1 IAAPANADWVSY
13 RCDELHESQ
22 PLESC
27 EAVPGE
33 LDFSLVSV
41 LGEPAAT
48 FGYVQP
54 DATPISNG
62 EALYILQHPDGRPQ
76 EITHGTD
83 VEVDGSVLRYWNT
96 LDTETGSSGSGIF
109 RDADDALVGLH
120 HCGGCAA
127 PDQRNRGM
135 LMTDLMPL
143 IESYL
148 CTETLSLT
156 AATPGPLLE
165 VAGNN
170 NGVIEA
176 GEQWSFLPRVLN
188 SSCGDTIN
196 NASAVIGIA
205 AESEADIS
213 LVETSADFGSIA
225 PGQVADAAGPVHF
238 DVAGGAGCGDS
249 IIIDMGPLTGDAG
262 QFSGANQVMATVGV
276 ENFET
281 VLFEDFA
288 NGIPADW
295 TVANFGTGSGP
306 AQTWT
311 SDNPGNRLPGLVA
324 PFVIVDSDQNEGFM
338 DEELI
343 TPVVDVSAYPSVRLR
358 FSHDFNWYE
367 VGGDEQADVEVR
379 SSATFGAWL
388 TIENFSG
395 DDSSGTVELD
405 ITEWAADDLQLRFR
419 YYNAFFDWWWAV
431 DDVAILGSLGFA
443 CLIPGDTDGDSVPD
457 ELDNCTL
464 AANPQQTDS
473 DQDGIGNACDADINQ
488 QNDCLVNFADLSVLT
503 SAFFSVPTAEQW
515 NPDADFNGD
524 NIVNFSDLSVLSEQ
538 FFLSP
543 GPSSLPNNCQRA
555 GH

>member
-1 IAAPANADWVSY
+1 
-13 RCDELHESQ
+13 
-22 PLESC
+22 
-27 EAVPGE
+27 
-33 LDFSLVSV
+33 
-41 LGEPAAT
+41 
-48 FGYVQP
+48 
-54 DATPISNG
+54 
-62 EALYILQHPDGRPQ
+62 
-76 EITHGTD
+76 
-83 VEVDGSVLRYWNT
+83 
-96 LDTETGSSGSGIF
+96 
-109 RDADDALVGLH
+109 
-120 HCGGCAA
+120 
-127 PDQRNRGM
+127 
-135 LMTDLMPL
+135 
-143 IESYL
+143 
-148 CTETLSLT
+148 
-156 AATPGPLLE
+156 
-165 VAGNN
+165 
-170 NGVIEA
+170 
-176 GEQWSFLPRVLN
+176 
-188 SSCGDTIN
+188 
-196 NASAVIGIA
+196 
-205 AESEADIS
+205 
-213 LVETSADFGSIA
+213 
-225 PGQVADAAGPVHF
+225 
-238 DVAGGAGCGDS
+238 
-249 IIIDMGPLTGDAG
+249 
-262 QFSGANQVMATVGV
+262 
-276 ENFET
+276 
-281 VLFEDFA
+281 
-288 NGIPADW
+288 
-295 TVANFGTGSGP
+295 NFGTGSGP

-443 CLIPGDTDGDSVPD
+443 CLTPGDTDGDSVSD

-473 DQDGIGNACDADINQ
+473 DQDGIGNACDADINP